1 MQSTD
6 TQSDQI
12 KGELLR
18 EGGYHYNFEMMSYVN
33 RKTRKV
39 FSVEFVE
46 DNDDAELKRC
56 IQSPATESGWTF
68 NFTERPSQTMRCLL
82 EQTYNEMYSIGVG
95 VRT

>member
-46 DNDDAELKRC
+46 ENDDAEVERC

-68 NFTERPSQTMRCLL
+68 FFNEPPSPTLRPLL
-82 EQTYNEMYSIGVG
+82 EQTYNTG
-95 VRT
+95 VRVRT